1 MPTKIRLQRHG
12 KKAYAFFHIVVSD
25 GRTPR
30 DGKFIEKIG
39 TYNPNTNPA
48 TIEIDMDSAFNWIKD
63 GAQPTDTCRAILS
76 YKGVMMRHHLHRGV
90 AKGALTQEQA
100 DAKLAKWME
109 EKEAKVES
117 KKTGLTDSAL
127 NVVKKRAL
135 GEKAANEARIAKI
148 AAKNAP
154 PVVEEPVVEAVVEA
168 TAETPAEAPADDASN
183 A

>member
-48 TIEIDMDSAFNWIKD
+48 TIEIDMDSAFNWIKT

-90 AKGALTQEQA
+90 EKGALTQEQA
-100 DAKLAKWME
+100 DAKLAKWMD
-109 EKEAKVES
+109 EKAAKIES
-117 KKTGLTDSAL
+117 KKTGLSDSAV
-127 NVVKKRAL
+127 NEGKNRIKM
-135 GEKAANEARIAKI
+135 EKTANEARAAKI
-148 AAKNAP
+148 AAKNAA
-154 PVVEEPVVEAVVEA
+154 PVAEEPKAEAQAEV
-168 TAETPAEAPADDASN
+168 ETPAAENTDN

>member
-12 KKAYAFFHIVVSD
+12 KKAHAFFHIVVSD

-76 YKGVMMRHHLHRGV
+76 YKGVMMRHHLYRGV
-90 AKGALTQEQA
+90 EKGALTQEQA

-109 EKEAKVES
+109 EKAAKVEG
-117 KKTGLTDSAL
+117 KKSGLTDSAL
-127 NVVKKRAL
+127 NADKKRQIA
-135 GEKAANEARIAKI
+135 EKAANEARLAKI
-148 AAKNAP
+148 AAKNAA
-154 PVVEEPVVEAVVEA
+154 PVAEEPKTEEPKAEV
-168 TAETPAEAPADDASN
+168 ETPAAENTEN